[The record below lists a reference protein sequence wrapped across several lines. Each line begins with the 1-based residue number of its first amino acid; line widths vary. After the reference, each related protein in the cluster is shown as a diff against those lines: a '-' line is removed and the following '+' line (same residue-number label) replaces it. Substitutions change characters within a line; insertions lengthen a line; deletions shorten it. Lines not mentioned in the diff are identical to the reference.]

1 MLTNFT
7 VMLEE
12 TMLDTCVVV
21 VRLRKKLKKIIYY
34 FETMEGLDEA
44 PVMKKKKPSFEI
56 LITNYGNDPINI
68 PEKNA
73 IYSSRYKLAGKPQTQ
88 KRTIQTIRVVCT
100 LEKDRDTC
108 RLQSVESF
116 RTEPA
121 ARKSL

>member
-44 PVMKKKKPSFEI
+44 PVMKKEPSFEI

-73 IYSSRYKLAGKPQTQ
+73 IYSPRYKLAGQPQTQ

-116 RTEPA
+116 LTEPA